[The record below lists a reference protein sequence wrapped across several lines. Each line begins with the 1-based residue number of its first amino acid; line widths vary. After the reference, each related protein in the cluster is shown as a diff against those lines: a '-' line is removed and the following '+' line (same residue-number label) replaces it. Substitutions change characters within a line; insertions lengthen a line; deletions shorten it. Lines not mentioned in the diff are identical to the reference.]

1 MDAIQLLRASIPSV
15 EFTTDVIVGFPGE
28 TEEDFE
34 DTVRFVE
41 EARFLNV
48 HIFPYSKRKG
58 TPAALMGDQ
67 LPTDVKRQRLHRL
80 EEVTAR
86 IRAERLREA
95 IAREPRQAVLFETYE
110 NGLLQGHTASFLE
123 VTVRANCPMHG
134 ETATVILT
142 NTDGV
147 RCFGVFEEEFHG
159 A

>member
-1 MDAIQLLRASIPSV
+1 MAMDAIRLLRASIPSV

-67 LPTDVKRQRLHRL
+67 IPTDVKRQRLHRL
-80 EEVTAR
+80 EEITAR
-86 IRAERLREA
+86 IRAER
-95 IAREPRQAVLFETYE
+95 
-110 NGLLQGHTASFLE
+110 
-123 VTVRANCPMHG
+123 
-134 ETATVILT
+134 
-142 NTDGV
+142 
-147 RCFGVFEEEFHG
+147 
-159 A
+159 